1 MIEIVENFLNP
12 KYVDYLEDLIVSSKL
27 PLYYNKKT
35 VDVDYSPSES
45 FVVLENAKDSS
56 QFTHHFIRDK
66 EIVSDFWQWVAP
78 INIFLMAKCGVNA
91 DMDLDRV
98 KLNIKCQDSSCN
110 KNEHSIPHLDVIDK
124 KGITGI
130 YYVND
135 SDGDTLFFDK
145 DMNIFQ
151 RNSPKKGSLIYFD
164 NTIFHAGQSP
174 ITNDYRSVINFNWV
188 EK

>member
-12 KYVDYLEDLIVSSKL
+12 KYVYYLEDLIVSSKL

-35 VDVDYSPSES
+35 VDVDYSLSES
-45 FVVLENAKDSS
+45 FVVLKNAKDSS

-66 EIVSDFWQWVAP
+66 EIVSDFWQLVAP

-98 KLNIKCQDSSCN
+98 KLNLKCQDLSCN

-135 SDGDTLFFDK
+135 SDGDTEP
-145 DMNIFQ
+145 NH
-151 RNSPKKGSLIYFD
+151 RP
-164 NTIFHAGQSP
+164 NTIKSDHLSKYKRDLGLSTCCGLILV
-174 ITNDYRSVINFNWV
+174 ITANLLVWQYILLR
-188 EK
+188 KA